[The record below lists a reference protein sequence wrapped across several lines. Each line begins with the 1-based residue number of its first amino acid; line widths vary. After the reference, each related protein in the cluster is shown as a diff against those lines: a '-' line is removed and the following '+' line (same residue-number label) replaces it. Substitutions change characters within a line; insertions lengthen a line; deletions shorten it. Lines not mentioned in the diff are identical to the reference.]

1 MVLDPVKGTVFLCLI
16 GLGIVGNTLIFVIY
30 MHMFVSTEKKPI
42 HLILAHLA
50 LTNIIM
56 LLSKGML
63 KTIEAFNFGNFLDD
77 TSCKVVVY
85 LARVSRGLSICTSS
99 LLTVVQAITISPRHS
114 MWQRLNLKTPQ
125 NVLSS
130 LLFLWILNS
139 LISMNLMYYIKNI
152 NNVNITQVK
161 KSGNYC
167 YFLPESWI
175 MSWIFLILMVL
186 RDAVFQGAMGGA
198 SGYMVFL
205 LHKHHQHVLYLQN
218 SKLLYRT
225 PPELRAAQSV
235 LLLMVCF
242 LFFYW
247 ADCFI
252 CLYFTFF
259 IDDSST
265 VLYIPEFLTIGYAVL
280 SPFMLIHRDGHLTRC
295 CYTHETDQ
303 ALIHVH

>member
-1 MVLDPVKGTVFLCLI
+1 MALDPVKGTVFLCLT
-16 GLGIVGNTLIFVIY
+16 GLGIVGNSLVFVSYILILQ
-30 MHMFVSTEKKPI
+30 STEKKPI
-42 HLILAHLA
+42 HLILAHLT

-56 LLSKGML
+56 LLSKGMQ
-63 KTIEAFNFGNFLDD
+63 KTIEAFNFGNYLND

-99 LLTVVQAITISPRHS
+99 LLTVVQATIISPRHS
-114 MWQRLNLKTPQ
+114 MWQRLSLKTPQ
-125 NVLSS
+125 HILSS
-130 LLFLWILNS
+130 LLCLWILNS
-139 LISMNLMYYIKNI
+139 LISMNLPYYIKNV
-152 NNVNITQVK
+152 NSMNITQFRK
-161 KSGNYC
+161 NNNYC

-175 MSWIFLILMVL
+175 TRWIFLTLMVL

-247 ADCFI
+247 ADCLISLF
-252 CLYFTFF
+252 FTFA
-259 IDDSST
+259 IENYSI
-265 VLYIPEFLTIGYAVL
+265 VLYIPEFLTLGYAVL
-280 SPFMLIHRDGHLTRC
+280 SPFMLIHRDGHVMKC
-295 CYTHETDQ
+295 CHTQ
-303 ALIHVH
+303 

>member
-1 MVLDPVKGTVFLCLI
+1 MMVLDPVKGTVFLCLT
-16 GLGIVGNTLIFVIY
+16 GLGTVGNSLVFVSY
-30 MHMFVSTEKKPI
+30 MHMFQSTEQKPI
-42 HLILAHLA
+42 HLILAHLT

-56 LLSKGML
+56 LLSKGMP
-63 KTIEAFNFGNFLDD
+63 KTIEAFNFGNYLND
-77 TSCKVVVY
+77 TSCKAVVY

-125 NVLSS
+125 HILFS
-130 LLFLWILNS
+130 LLCLWILNS
-139 LISMNLMYYIKNI
+139 LISMNLLSYIKN
-152 NNVNITQVK
+152 VSSLNITQFK
-161 KSGNYC
+161 KKGNYC

-175 MSWIFLILMVL
+175 TRWIFLTLMVL

-198 SGYMVFL
+198 SGYMIFL
-205 LHKHHQHVLYLQN
+205 LHKHHQQVLYLQN

-235 LLLMVCF
+235 LLLMLCF

-252 CLYFTFF
+252 SLFFTFS
-259 IDDSST
+259 IENHST
-265 VLYIPEFLTIGYAVL
+265 VLYVPEFLTLGYAVL
-280 SPFMLIHRDGHLTRC
+280 SPFMLIHRDEQVIKCFHT
-295 CYTHETDQ
+295 Q
-303 ALIHVH
+303 

>member
-1 MVLDPVKGTVFLCLI
+1 MVLDPFKGTVFLCLT
-16 GLGIVGNTLIFVIY
+16 GLGTMGNSLVFVSY
-30 MHMFVSTEKKPI
+30 MHMFQSTEKKPI

-63 KTIEAFNFGNFLDD
+63 KIIEAFNFGNFLNDI
-77 TSCKVVVY
+77 SCKVVVY
-85 LARVSRGLSICTSS
+85 LARVSRGLSICISS

-114 MWQRLNLKTPQ
+114 MWQRLKLKTPQ
-125 NVLSS
+125 HILSS
-130 LLFLWILNS
+130 LLCLWILNS
-139 LISMNLMYYIKNI
+139 LVSMNLPYYIKSVNSM
-152 NNVNITQVK
+152 NITQVK
-161 KSGNYC
+161 NSGNYC

-175 MSWIFLILMVL
+175 TRWTFLTLMIL

-205 LHKHHQHVLYLQN
+205 LHKHYQNVLYLQN
-218 SKLLYRT
+218 SKFLYRT

-235 LLLMVCF
+235 LLLMLCF

-252 CLYFTFF
+252 CLSLTFS
-259 IDDSST
+259 IENYPT
-265 VLYIPEFLTIGYAVL
+265 ILYVPEFLTIGYAVL
-280 SPFMLIHRDGHLTRC
+280 SPFMLIHRDGHLTKC
-295 CYTHETDQ
+295 CHTQ
-303 ALIHVH
+303 

>member
-1 MVLDPVKGTVFLCLI
+1 MVLDPVKGTVFLCLT
-16 GLGIVGNTLIFVIY
+16 GLGTVGNTLVFVSY

-56 LLSKGML
+56 LLSKGMPR
-63 KTIEAFNFGNFLDD
+63 TIEAFNFGNFLDD

-125 NVLSS
+125 NILSS

-139 LISMNLMYYIKNI
+139 LISVNLTYYIKNI
-152 NNVNITQVK
+152 NSVNITLVRK
-161 KSGNYC
+161 RGNYC

-175 MSWIFLILMVL
+175 TRWTFLFLMVL

-218 SKLLYRT
+218 SKLLYKT

-252 CLYFTFF
+252 SLYFTLT
-259 IDDSST
+259 IENYSS

-295 CYTHETDQ
+295 CYTHETVRNCLAQ
-303 ALIHVH
+303 

>member
-1 MVLDPVKGTVFLCLI
+1 MILDPVKGTVFLCLT
-16 GLGIVGNTLIFVIY
+16 GLGAAGNILVLVSY
-30 MHMFVSTEKKPI
+30 MHMFQSTEKKPI

-56 LLSKGML
+56 LLSKGMPR
-63 KTIEAFNFGNFLDD
+63 TIEAFNFGNFLDD
-77 TSCKVVVY
+77 TTCKVVVY
-85 LARVSRGLSICTSS
+85 LTRVSRGLSLCTSS
-99 LLTVVQAITISPRHS
+99 LLTVVQAITISPKQS
-114 MWQRLNLKTPQ
+114 MWQRLKLRTPHHI
-125 NVLSS
+125 LSS

-139 LISMNLMYYIKNI
+139 LISMNLPYYVKNI
-152 NNVNITQVK
+152 NSVNLTQVR

-175 MSWIFLILMVL
+175 TRWVFLTLMVL

-205 LHKHHQHVLYLQN
+205 LHKHHQHVLYLLN
-218 SKLLYRT
+218 SKVLYRT

-252 CLYFTFF
+252 CLYITLT
-259 IDDSST
+259 IENYST
-265 VLYIPEFLTIGYAVL
+265 ELYIPEFLTIGYAVL
-280 SPFMLIHRDGHLTRC
+280 SPFMLIHRDGHLTKC
-295 CYTHETDQ
+295 CYSQ
-303 ALIHVH
+303 